1 MDKDYSQYKP
11 TEYEKYRWL
20 RSNNKYVILDINT
33 NFALFPADNK
43 TVQIEVNYKYEFVNM
58 YYWIADEGTEEQ
70 LNKFVWDHTMT
81 EKSLG
86 EDPKEVTE
94 NRLSIQKESL
104 ESFNARYDIH
114 RDNFKNYEDK
124 FYEEHPD
131 IEYEPLHNVLS
142 GCNITIP
149 LGEGILDFVYADF
162 DSAYRD
168 ASFIYGLFYKFKD
181 ELTDHIESSQSNK
194 TKDTAP
200 EKINNHLEDEIND
213 YYEFYFSADDTR
225 KITAVS
231 LYTAVCPPII
241 KRSADTYLSLKRYYQ
256 YLKALQKEYL
266 DILQFCFDEEYYP
279 ELLGNLSP
287 ADRYYTFRMA
297 KDYPP
302 YIERNEELYMAFAPL
317 IDKKTGIYDFSAT
330 IAQLKTEYPAEPLEK
345 LAGELSTTTD
355 ALTHCLRRTHRLTQR
370 YRFSSTEEM
379 LELELSKMLEND
391 IRFRK
396 CKRCGKYFIMKGN
409 YDTRYCDKI
418 ADGETRSCQE
428 LAAQEN
434 YKKKMAEDEALPIYS
449 KYYKRYAARVKV
461 RQIKEA
467 DFKKWRY
474 EALVKRDEC
483 SAGTITPEEYIDWLE
498 GCFPNRKRKGK

>member
-1 MDKDYSQYKP
+1 MDRDYSQYKP

-20 RSNNKYVILDINT
+20 RSNDKYIIFDKVSNY
-33 NFALFPADNK
+33 ALFTTERK
-43 TVQIEVNYKYEFVNM
+43 TVNIRVSNKYEFINM
-58 YYWIADEGTEEQ
+58 YCWIEDDGTEEQ
-70 LNKFVWDHTMT
+70 LKKFVWDHTMT
-81 EKSLG
+81 EEDLG
-86 EDPKEVTE
+86 EDPKTVVNNHLTE
-94 NRLSIQKESL
+94 QKEYL
-104 ESFNARYDIH
+104 EYFKARYDIR
-114 RDNFKNYEDK
+114 RDDFKNYEDD

-142 GCNITIP
+142 GCSITIP

-168 ASFIYGLFYKFKD
+168 TAFIYELLNKLRDEIIDKD
-181 ELTDHIESSQSNK
+181 ETPQPNK
-194 TKDTAP
+194 AKNSAP
-200 EKINNHLEDEIND
+200 EKVYNLLEQEIKD
-213 YYEFYFSADDTR
+213 YFEYMYSCDDTR
-225 KITAVS
+225 KITAAS

-241 KRSADTYLSLKRYYQ
+241 KRSADTYFSLKRYYR

-287 ADRYYTFRMA
+287 AERYYAFRMA
-297 KDYPP
+297 KDFPP
-302 YIERNEELYMAFAPL
+302 FIERNEELYMAFAPL
-317 IDKKTGIYDFSAT
+317 MNEETCNFDFSAT
-330 IAQLKTEYPAEPLEK
+330 IARLKTEYPEEPLEK
-345 LAGELSTTTD
+345 LAAELNTTTD
-355 ALTHCLRRTHRLTQR
+355 ALAHCLRRTHRLTQR
-370 YRFSSTEEM
+370 YSFSSTEEI

-396 CKRCGKYFIMKGN
+396 CKRCGRYFIMKGN

-467 DFKKWRY
+467 DFKKWKY

-483 SAGTITPEEYIDWLE
+483 SKGKITPKQYIDWLD
-498 GCFPNRKRKGK
+498 GCFPNRKRK